1 MINFFQQNQRI
12 KMKKLEEILNYAKI
26 NLYLIIVSVAFTW
39 SLVFLKPEWMYIW
52 VYYSDP
58 ENWLKDSSSYL
69 IVGMSFLLPGML
81 LLFAQLIK
89 STINKEFMLF
99 LGLVLILTVAY
110 FFFDYLAKK
119 VLVQEVRQ
127 INYERY
133 LKNAKTDDREAK
145 KIASMLENDCMIT
158 ILELNQDMFG
168 FYQWQINKMPKIQL
182 NECKNSTQAKSNLI
196 NFLQKRQII
205 QEHGR

>member
-1 MINFFQQNQRI
+1 
-12 KMKKLEEILNYAKI
+12 MKKIEEVLNYAMV
-26 NLYLIIVSVAFTW
+26 NLYLIIFSVAFTW

-89 STINKEFMLF
+89 SILNKQFILF
-99 LGLVLILTVAY
+99 LGLVIVLTVAY
-110 FFFDYLAKK
+110 FFFDYVAKK
-119 VLVQEVRQ
+119 VLVQEVLQ

-133 LKNAKTDDREAK
+133 LQSAKTDDREAK
-145 KIASMLENDCMIT
+145 KIASMLEKDCMIT

-168 FYQWQINKMPKIQL
+168 IYQWQINKKQKIKL

-196 NFLQKRQII
+196 DFLQKKQII
-205 QEHGR
+205 QELER

>member
-1 MINFFQQNQRI
+1 
-12 KMKKLEEILNYAKI
+12 MKKTEEILNYIKI
-26 NLYLIIVSVAFTW
+26 NLYLIIASVAFTW

-69 IVGMSFLLPGML
+69 IVGMSFLLPGIL
-81 LLFAQLIK
+81 LLFLQLIK
-89 STINKEFMLF
+89 SIINKQFMLF
-99 LGLVLILTVAY
+99 LGLVIVITVAY
-110 FFFDYLAKK
+110 FFFDYVAKN
-119 VLVQEVRQ
+119 VLVQEVLQ

-133 LKNAKTDDREAK
+133 LQSAKTDDRQAK
-145 KIASMLENDCMIT
+145 KIASMLEKDCMIT

-168 FYQWQINKMPKIQL
+168 IYQWQINKKQKIKL

-196 NFLQKRQII
+196 DFLQKRQII
-205 QEHGR
+205 QELEK

>member
-1 MINFFQQNQRI
+1 
-12 KMKKLEEILNYAKI
+12 MKKTEEILNYIKI

-69 IVGMSFLLPGML
+69 IVGMSFLLPGIL

-89 STINKEFMLF
+89 SIINKQFVIF
-99 LGLVLILTVAY
+99 FGLVIVIIAAY

-133 LKNAKTDDREAK
+133 LQNAKLDDKEAK
-145 KIASMLENDCMIT
+145 KIANMLEKDCMIT

-168 FYQWQINKMPKIQL
+168 IYQLQNDQKAKIRLDQ
-182 NECKNSTQAKSNLI
+182 CKNSSQAKSNLI
-196 NFLQKRQII
+196 DFLQKKQII
-205 QEHGR
+205 Q